1 MQEIYSLLTVK
12 ALFWYNFKHTKML
25 YKSYQTDSP
34 SGKAQVIVINS
45 EIAADNGM
53 MADNQITVLFKFFYT
68 RYITVMFQAKL
79 RTLNHFEFLIAK
91 VENFVSFYM
100 QSTNNSSVRHLKKS
114 YKRLT

>member
-1 MQEIYSLLTVK
+1 M
-12 ALFWYNFKHTKML
+12 
-25 YKSYQTDSP
+25 
-34 SGKAQVIVINS
+34 IVINS
-45 EIAADNGM
+45 EVAADNGM
-53 MADNQITVLFKFFYT
+53 MADNQITVLSEFFYT
-68 RYITVMFQAKL
+68 RCITVIFQAKP